1 VSFMPVDPDIAALTE
16 ELTETRRAI
25 HRHPELGFREV
36 RTAALVAQRL
46 RSLGLAVREGVAQTG
61 VVGLLQGSR
70 SGKTVLLRAD
80 MDALPMQEAS
90 GAEYA
95 SEIPGVMHACG
106 HDAHTSMLLGAAR
119 VLTARRDRLA
129 GNVKFVFQPAEEGP
143 GGARPMIEAGVMQDP
158 SVDVA
163 FGLHLINDFPVGSVG
178 LRPGPVMASMDTLEI
193 TVKGRGG
200 HGALPHQAVDAIVV
214 AAQVVTAL
222 QTIASREINPTVPVV
237 VSLGTIHGGFRHNVI
252 APEVS
257 LTGTVRTFDESLR
270 KTFPERI
277 ERIVR
282 QVCRAF
288 RAEAEV
294 RYEFGYPV
302 TVNDHAM
309 TSFARDIASEV
320 VGAEHVRMMEA
331 MMGSEDMAYF
341 FQAVPGCFLFLGS
354 SNPAKN
360 LTAPHH
366 SPEFD
371 FDEACLPLGV
381 QLWVRLVERA
391 LETPS

>member
-1 VSFMPVDPDIAALTE
+1 MVDPEVAALIA
-16 ELTETRRAI
+16 ELTDTRRAI
-25 HRHPELGFREV
+25 HRHPELGFQEV
-36 RTAALVAQRL
+36 RTAALVAERL
-46 RSLGLAVREGVAQTG
+46 RRLGLTVQEGVAQTG
-61 VVGLLQGSR
+61 VVGFLRGR
-70 SGKTVLLRAD
+70 RPGKTILLRAD
-80 MDALPMQEAS
+80 MDALPIHEAS
-90 GAEYA
+90 EAEYA
-95 SEIPGVMHACG
+95 SEIPGAMHACG

-129 GNVKFVFQPAEEGP
+129 GSVKFVFQPAEEGP

-158 SVDVA
+158 PVDLA
-163 FGLHLINDFPVGSVG
+163 FGLHLINDFPVGSVA
-178 LRPGPVMASMDTLEI
+178 LRPGPVMASMDTIEI
-193 TVKGRGG
+193 KVKGKGG
-200 HGALPHQAVDAIVV
+200 HGALPHQAVDAVVV
-214 AAQVVTAL
+214 AAHVVTAL
-222 QTIASREINPTVPVV
+222 QTLASREINPTVPVV

-257 LTGTVRTFDESLR
+257 LTGTVRTFDERLR
-270 KTFPERI
+270 KTLPERI

-282 QVCRAF
+282 QVCQAF

-302 TVNDHAM
+302 TANDPAM
-309 TSFARDIASEV
+309 TGFAREIAGEV
-320 VGAEHVRMMEA
+320 VGADQVRTMDA

-341 FQAVPGCFLFLGS
+341 LQAVPGCFLFLGS

-381 QLWVRLVERA
+381 QLLVRLVERA
-391 LETPS
+391 LETR

>member
-1 VSFMPVDPDIAALTE
+1 MSSTHLDPDVVALTT
-16 ELTETRRAI
+16 ELTETRRVI
-25 HRHPELGFREV
+25 HRHPELGFQEV
-36 RTAALVAQRL
+36 RTAALVSERL
-46 RSLGLAVREGVAQTG
+46 RSLGLTVKEGVARTG
-61 VVGLLQGSR
+61 VVGLLQGGR
-70 SGKTVLLRAD
+70 PGKTILLRAD
-80 MDALPMQEAS
+80 MDALPIQEAS

-95 SEIPGVMHACG
+95 SKIPGVMHACG
-106 HDAHTSMLLGAAR
+106 HDAHTAMLLGAAR
-119 VLTARRDRLA
+119 VLMARRDRLA

-143 GGARPMIEAGVMQDP
+143 GGARPMIEAGVMQNP
-158 SVDVA
+158 QVDLA
-163 FGLHLINDFPVGSVG
+163 FGLHLINDFPVGVVA

-193 TVKGRGG
+193 TVKGKGG
-200 HGALPHQAVDAIVV
+200 HGAFPHQAVDSIVI
-214 AAQVVTAL
+214 AAQVVMAL
-222 QTIASREINPTVPVV
+222 QTLASREINPTVPVV
-237 VSLGTIHGGFRHNVI
+237 LTLGTIHGGFRHNVI

-277 ERIVR
+277 ERVVR
-282 QVCRAF
+282 QVCQAF

-302 TVNDHAM
+302 TVNDPAM
-309 TSFARDIASEV
+309 THFVQKIASEV
-320 VGAEHVRMMEA
+320 VGPERVWPMDA

-341 FQAVPGCFLFLGS
+341 LRVVPGCFFFLGS

-360 LTAPHH
+360 LTVPHH

-381 QLWVRLVERA
+381 QVLVRLVERA
-391 LETPS
+391 LEDH